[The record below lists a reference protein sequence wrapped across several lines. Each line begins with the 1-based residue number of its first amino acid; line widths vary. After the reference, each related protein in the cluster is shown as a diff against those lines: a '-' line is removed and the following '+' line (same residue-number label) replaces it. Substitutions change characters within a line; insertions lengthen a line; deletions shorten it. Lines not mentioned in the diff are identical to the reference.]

1 FTQSPNDPNTYIFS
15 WTPGPGT
22 ARSYPYRV
30 TFIATSSDGY
40 DDEDEDVRIFV
51 REVDKTT
58 LLNTILSATGKIAS
72 VVPGNEVGQ
81 YPQASIDAFRIAID
95 TARRVAD
102 DPTATQNQVNDAV
115 IALNNAEAI
124 FDAAR
129 ITSIDKSAL
138 TVAIAA
144 ANTKV
149 TTASPG
155 TGIGQYPQVAID
167 AFRIAIDTAQGVV
180 DDPNATIAEV
190 SQAVTDLKAAE
201 DTFDASRQMPPASV
215 TDLRETAT
223 GTNWIHW
230 EWTNPTD
237 ADFSHVMVYIDGV
250 FVTTTPNNYYN
261 ATGFLEGTVHAIGI
275 QTVDTAG
282 NINPATMTDQA
293 TTRTIDRT
301 PPAPVTDLYA
311 SSIGESWIHWT
322 WTNPNDADFSHVRI
336 YIDGTFVTTTPSN
349 SYNATG
355 LSNGAEHTIAI
366 ETVDTSGNVNT
377 AQVSDTAITL
387 KLPVISLVAGKNI
400 RATSI
405 TLEWVASEETAT
417 VQISVNGTHLD
428 TVTGSTYVHN
438 DLNESTTYNYTLVPF
453 NQNGLKGEAISI
465 SLATSSSSGGGSSG
479 GSSTSIDKSELTAA
493 IAAANTKVTTAS
505 PGTGI
510 GQYPQAAIDAF
521 RIAINTAQG
530 VVDDPN
536 ATIAEVIQA
545 ITDLKAAEATFDA
558 SRQIPPASVTDLRET
573 ATGTNWIHWEW
584 TNPPDADFDHVKI
597 YIDDAFVTTTPSNSY
612 NATGFTEGTVHT
624 IGIQTVDTVGNINP
638 TMVTDQATTMTINTT
653 DTTPPASVT
662 DLRETATGTNWI
674 HWEWTNPADA
684 DFSHVMV
691 YLDNVFVTN
700 TSNGSYYATGLGDV
714 YISDLNLKDEW
725 VKIMNSGSFAV
736 DLTGWEI
743 KDEGDL
749 HTYKFPSF
757 QLGAGEAVT
766 LYTTK
771 GTNTG
776 TELYWGSGGFVWND
790 DGDTAYLYN
799 SGGYLLDS
807 LKGGATHTM
816 KATSHVLSTR
826 TVDISGNI
834 NTTWVNDSATTSSSS
849 SSGSSGGS

>member
-1 FTQSPNDPNTYIFS
+1 
-15 WTPGPGT
+15 
-22 ARSYPYRV
+22 
-30 TFIATSSDGY
+30 
-40 DDEDEDVRIFV
+40 
-51 REVDKTT
+51 
-58 LLNTILSATGKIAS
+58 
-72 VVPGNEVGQ
+72 
-81 YPQASIDAFRIAID
+81 
-95 TARRVAD
+95 
-102 DPTATQNQVNDAV
+102 
-115 IALNNAEAI
+115 
-124 FDAAR
+124 
-129 ITSIDKSAL
+129 
-138 TVAIAA
+138 
-144 ANTKV
+144 
-149 TTASPG
+149 
-155 TGIGQYPQVAID
+155 
-167 AFRIAIDTAQGVV
+167 
-180 DDPNATIAEV
+180 
-190 SQAVTDLKAAE
+190 E

-215 TDLRETAT
+215 TNLRETAT
-223 GTNWIHW
+223 GTNWVHW

-237 ADFSHVMVYIDGV
+237 ADFSHVMIYIDGV
-250 FVTTTPNNYYN
+250 FVTTTPNNQYN
-261 ATGFLEGTVHAIGI
+261 ATGFLEGTVHTIGI

-293 TTRTIDRT
+293 TTSTDTT

-322 WTNPNDADFSHVRI
+322 WTNPNDADFSHVI
-336 YIDGTFVTTTPSN
+336 VYIDDWFVTSTSN
-349 SYNATG
+349 NFYRATRLRSG
-355 LSNGAEHTIAI
+355 VEHTIAI

-377 AQVSDTAITL
+377 AQVSNTVVTTKTTTTVRTLVVDGSGSQPYTTIQEAVDAANDGDTILVYPGDYNENVHIYKRLNILSQSGASNTRVSALELLDTAL
-387 KLPVISLVAGKNI
+387 
-400 RATSI
+400 
-405 TLEWVASEETAT
+405 
-417 VQISVNGTHLD
+417 
-428 TVTGSTYVHN
+428 YV
-438 DLNESTTYNYTLVPF
+438 DADDV
-453 NQNGLKGEAISI
+453 SI
-465 SLATSSSSGGGSSG
+465 SGFTVSGCVDGSGIVIGDVQNCLISNNLVNVVEYG
-479 GSSTSIDKSELTAA
+479 IVLYGSDNI
-493 IAAANTKVTTAS
+493 
-505 PGTGI
+505 
-510 GQYPQAAIDAF
+510 
-521 RIAINTAQG
+521 
-530 VVDDPN
+530 
-536 ATIAEVIQA
+536 
-545 ITDLKAAEATFDA
+545 ITDT
-558 SRQIPPASVTDLRET
+558 SVQSEC
-573 ATGTNWIHWEW
+573 
-584 TNPPDADFDHVKI
+584 
-597 YIDDAFVTTTPSNSY
+597 
-612 NATGFTEGTVHT
+612 
-624 IGIQTVDTVGNINP
+624 GIVLYGSDN
-638 TMVTDQATTMTINTT
+638 MVTDTSVQSGTYGIILDGSNNMVTDTSVQGGTYGIFIDGSDNILSHNNIHNNYYGIRVSGSDNILTSNIIYDNYYYGISVSGLNNLIYKNYLANHRSHNSLNAFDDGFNFWDNGQEGNYYSDYTGVDRNNDGIGDTPYLIPGGVGIDHYPLMRI

-674 HWEWTNPADA
+674 HWEWTNPTDTDFDHVRIYIDGSFVTTTPSNSYNATGFLEGTVHTIDVQTVDTAGNINPANVTDQATTMTINTTDTTPPASVTNLRETATGTNWIHWTWKNPADT

-700 TSNGSYYATGLGDV
+700 TPNGSYYATGLGDV

-743 KDEGDL
+743 KDEGDI